1 MRLFYP
7 LSFFETFSYP
17 KNMASL
23 DPDLRSPSNDTLNN
37 LFGAFGSVLGYIGV
51 DAATARSF
59 EHLLWPQDFLY
70 GFSINAAPKL
80 ALLHPMRGPLH
91 KAALKTEDTIFNHG
105 LLKGSDKGH
114 MLGTFFFFF
123 FQSWDGCIPCTA
135 MANNLPTQSLF
146 ATVCGL
152 VYLCASTSRPWHK
165 NTTARALRKDSQQ
178 KYPDI
183 DVYPD
188 IKCKISAPTSNH
200 PALRHSTEPQRTWM
214 KKKKNFLVTP
224 IQICHS
230 FT

>member
-123 FQSWDGCIPCTA
+123 FPELGWLYTMHGDGKQSSHAEPLRNCLW
-135 MANNLPTQSLF
+135 
-146 ATVCGL
+146 
-152 VYLCASTSRPWHK
+152 
-165 NTTARALRKDSQQ
+165 ARVFMCLNVPALAQ
-178 KYPDI
+178 KYHGQGSE
-183 DVYPD
+183 
-188 IKCKISAPTSNH
+188 KG
-200 PALRHSTEPQRTWM
+200 
-214 KKKKNFLVTP
+214 
-224 IQICHS
+224 
-230 FT
+230 